1 MFMFDVETLDTES
14 TTVILSAALCY
25 FDVTKKP
32 SFEQLVEDSVFV
44 KFNVNEQRDGM
55 NRTMSKDTLQWWSE
69 QSDHARKKSF
79 TPSEEDVPARLG
91 IEILHRYVEQ
101 HDPKQQCQFWARG
114 SLDQMC
120 IDSLARSLGMDVIA
134 PYWAWRD
141 VRTAVDCL
149 CGTSNGYADVD
160 FEGFNRYNVVKHDP
174 VHDCALD
181 AMMLMYGKEI

>member
-32 SFEQLVEDSVFV
+32 SFEQLVENSVFV
-44 KFNVNEQRDGM
+44 KFDVDEQREMG
-55 NRTMSKDTLQWWSE
+55 RTMSKDTMKWWKD
-69 QSDHARKKSF
+69 QTYLAKQKSF
-79 TPSEEDVPARLG
+79 VPSDDDVTARLG
-91 IEILHRYVEQ
+91 IEIFHRYIEKY
-101 HDPKQQCQFWARG
+101 DPDHQCQFWARG
-114 SLDQMC
+114 SLDQMS
-120 IDSLARSLGMDVIA
+120 IDSLARQLGMDVIA

-149 CGTSNGYADVD
+149 CGSNNGYTDVD
-160 FEGFNRYNVVKHDP
+160 FPGFMRDNVIKHDP

-181 AMMLMYGKEI
+181 AMMLMYGKEQ

>member
-25 FDVTKKP
+25 FDAAKKP

-44 KFNVNEQRDGM
+44 KFDVQEQIRMG
-55 NRTMSKDTLQWWSE
+55 RSSSKDTMDWWKE
-69 QSDHARKKSF
+69 QVPHARKKSLI
-79 TPSEEDVPARLG
+79 PSDEDISARLG
-91 IEILHRYVEQ
+91 IEILHRYIEQ
-101 HDPKQQCQFWARG
+101 HDPEQQCTFWARG

-120 IDSLARSLGMDVIA
+120 IDSLTRSIGMEVIA

-149 CGTSNGYADVD
+149 CGTTRGYADVD
-160 FEGFNRYNVVKHDP
+160 FEGFNRYNVIKHDP

-181 AMMLMYGKEI
+181 AMMLMYGKEK